1 MSHTRAVLA
10 GATALAMALALAV
23 EGIGTATADPY
34 CGSGFNY
41 DPAHA
46 IRQPGNPAPVPG
58 LQPYPMPGQYGP
70 GGSAPYPPYGG
81 N

>member
-1 MSHTRAVLA
+1 MSYGRAVAA
-10 GATALAMALALAV
+10 GGAVLAMALALAV
-23 EGIGTATADPY
+23 EGIGIATADPY

-46 IRQPGNPAPVPG
+46 ICQPGNPVPVPG
-58 LQPYPMPGQYGP
+58 LQPYPLPGQSGP

>member
-1 MSHTRAVLA
+1 MSHAGTIAASAAGLA
-10 GATALAMALALAV
+10 LALALAV
-23 EGIGTATADPY
+23 EGSGVAAADPY

-46 IRQPGNPAPVPG
+46 ICQPGNPVPAPG
-58 LQPYPMPGQYGP
+58 LQPYPLPSQDGP